1 MRPEYSGRGDAARSM
16 DLLWGRR
23 PKPTR
28 GPTATLTVEAIV
40 RAATDL
46 ADRDGLDALSMRR
59 VADVLGVGTMT
70 LYTHVPGKGELLDL
84 MLDTVYGEIADE
96 PAPSA
101 AGGGAAD
108 GGAAGW
114 RAALESGARR
124 QWALHERHPWTLYI
138 ASSRAV
144 LGPNE
149 LTSYEAALSRVAD
162 LGLIARDAVAMADSL
177 AMFVRGAARDAVEA
191 RGAAVVTGTSEEDWW
206 REREPILEEVL
217 DPERFPT
224 TIRLGAEGGFSV
236 PDDAPNYNERFVL
249 DDFEFGLQ
257 RLLDG
262 FEAHVERHGSPES
275 EAGEGPRAVRGR

>member
-40 RAATDL
+40 RAAIDL

-96 PAPSA
+96 PAPSVV
-101 AGGGAAD
+101 GD
-108 GGAAGW
+108 GAAGW

-149 LTSYEAALSRVAD
+149 LTAYEGALVTRRRSRRA
-162 LGLIARDAVAMADSL
+162 
-177 AMFVRGAARDAVEA
+177 
-191 RGAAVVTGTSEEDWW
+191 
-206 REREPILEEVL
+206 
-217 DPERFPT
+217 
-224 TIRLGAEGGFSV
+224 
-236 PDDAPNYNERFVL
+236 
-249 DDFEFGLQ
+249 
-257 RLLDG
+257 
-262 FEAHVERHGSPES
+262 
-275 EAGEGPRAVRGR
+275 GPRRRGGRRLALDVRARRRT